1 MKLHYLQHVP
11 FEGLGYIETWAK
23 ENSITVSCTKMF
35 NNEKLPRQNEFD
47 FLVVMGGPMSVNDE
61 EELPWLVKEKNFV
74 KETIENNKP
83 VLGICLGAQMIA
95 KALGAKVYP
104 NAEKEIGWFSV
115 KNIPGSALS
124 KLLPKEYEIFQWH
137 GETFDLPEGA
147 VHLAESPVCKNQA
160 FVYGN
165 KVIGLQFHL
174 ESTSETIDKLITNCA
189 DELIDA
195 PYIQS
200 GEEMKSGIE
209 KTFSTNKLM
218 KIILDYLVS

>member
-23 ENSITVSCTKMF
+23 ENSITVSYTKMF
-35 NNEKLPRQNEFD
+35 NNKKLPQQNEFD
-47 FLVVMGGPMSVNDE
+47 FLVVMGGPMSVNNEDIYGWLKDE
-61 EELPWLVKEKNFV
+61 KEFV
-74 KETIENNKP
+74 LETIQNNKP

-104 NAEKEIGWFSV
+104 NAEKEIGWFTV
-115 KNIPGSALS
+115 KNITGSALS
-124 KLLPKEYEIFQWH
+124 GLLPREYEIFQWH
-137 GETFDLPEGA
+137 GDTFDLPDGA
-147 VHLAESPVCKNQA
+147 VHLAESPVCVNQA

-174 ESTSETIDKLITNCA
+174 ESTSDTIDKLITNCA

-200 GEEMKSGIE
+200 AEEMKSGIE
-209 KTFSTNKLM
+209 KTYSTNKLM